1 MNLVNFVATT
11 THNNNNNRNELVSL
25 AFNNI
30 MSNKL
35 NQIEFQNNDEET
47 TTTTTPTTNNE
58 NVWILRDEYSAN
70 NNSANQKAPTKVPT
84 SCLKVKS
91 NNRKTNKFVHYAP
104 LISQGKFFLKYIL
117 KIKARINK
125 KKIIQKR

>member
-1 MNLVNFVATT
+1 MNLVNAVST
-11 THNNNNNRNELVSL
+11 THNNNKNELVSL
-25 AFNNI
+25 TFNI
-30 MSNKL
+30 MPNKL
-35 NQIEFQNNDEET
+35 NQIEFKNNNNEQEIKH
-47 TTTTTPTTNNE
+47 NE
-58 NVWILRDEYSAN
+58 NVWILRDDYSIN
-70 NNSANQKAPTKVPT
+70 NIATHNPPTKVPT
-84 SCLKVKS
+84 SCLKAKS